1 MGIQWCHGATSS
13 GYSGVMELLVVGIQ
27 WCHGATSSG
36 YSGVMELLVVG
47 TVVSWSY

>member
-1 MGIQWCHGATSS
+1 M
-13 GYSGVMELLVVGIQ
+13 GIQ